1 MSVILHQLAVRKDV
15 RIVRLNVC
23 TTPSALHAGVSEGVP
38 STAEPWG
45 GIW

>member
-15 RIVRLNVC
+15 WIVRLNVR

-38 STAEPWG
+38 STAEPWRV
-45 GIW
+45 IW